1 MKQRTVEL
9 LIERLRRMAD
19 TQYQGKRFLL
29 PEGAVSRLDLVERR
43 LLAAIRRDE
52 TGTTE
57 RDGFPS
63 GAGPGDG
70 GEYAAQSTAEAAAL
84 STYRLDDPRHPEQSA
99 GYWGQQ
105 ERDEHHAYT
114 DAAANALERAADAL
128 SDLIEK
134 LDAIDRLAHQTR
146 TDPSGSCLVCSRFV
160 EGTSVDRLRRG
171 MCSSDYNAWV
181 RAGRPELVEF
191 KRMRQGEAA

>member
-1 MKQRTVEL
+1 MKPNVAAIY
-9 LIERLRRMAD
+9 IERLRRMAD
-19 TQYQGKRFLL
+19 AQYQGKRFIL
-29 PEGAVSRLDLVERR
+29 PEGAVSRLDLIERR
-43 LLAAIRRDE
+43 LLEAIRRDE
-52 TGTTE
+52 TGGTE

-70 GEYAAQSTAEAAAL
+70 GEYAAQSTTEAAAM
-84 STYRLDDPRHPEQSA
+84 STYRLDDSRHPEDSA

-114 DAAANALERAADAL
+114 QSAADALERAANAI

-181 RAGRPELVEF
+181 RAGRPELTEF
-191 KRMRQGEAA
+191 KRMRRAA